1 MPDSRPSR
9 PESRPRPPGTG
20 AREAPSSPAASGGRL
35 VLLGEI
41 GRAHG
46 LRGELR
52 IKSYTAD
59 PAAIARYGPLVT
71 EDGRRLTLGSV
82 RPAGAQPD
90 MLIARIEGVATR
102 EAAEAL
108 ARTRLLVERE
118 RLAAPEDEDEFY
130 IADLVGLAVEDRAGR
145 PAGRV
150 VAVPDFGGGQ
160 MLDIAPLSGP
170 TVLVPFTKAFVP
182 EVDIPGGRVVIA
194 AEALSGADEAR
205 GEDGSERGAP

>member
-1 MPDSRPSR
+1 M
-9 PESRPRPPGTG
+9 
-20 AREAPSSPAASGGRL
+20 
-35 VLLGEI
+35 LLGEI

-52 IKSYTAD
+52 VKSYTAD
-59 PAAIARYGPLVT
+59 PAAIASYGPLVT

-118 RLAAPEDEDEFY
+118 RLAPPGDEDEFY
-130 IADLVGLAVEDRAGR
+130 IADLVGLPVEDTAGR
-145 PAGRV
+145 PVGRV

-160 MLDIAPLSGP
+160 LLDIAPLSGP
-170 TVLVPFTKAFVP
+170 TVLVPFTKASVP
-182 EVDIPGGRVVIA
+182 EVDIPGRRVVIA
-194 AEALSGADEAR
+194 AEAMTGVDEAA
-205 GEDGSERGAP
+205 DGRVGAAPSIAHKNPS